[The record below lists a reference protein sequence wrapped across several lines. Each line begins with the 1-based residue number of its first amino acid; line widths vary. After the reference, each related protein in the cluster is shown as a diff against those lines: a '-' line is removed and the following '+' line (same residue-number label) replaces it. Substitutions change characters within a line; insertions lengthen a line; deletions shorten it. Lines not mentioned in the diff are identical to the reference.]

1 MHCDI
6 LGERARLTPE
16 REAILEL
23 ASGARLSY
31 AAADARATTMAR
43 IWREGL
49 GLERGDRVGIL
60 ASNRLEHVDAYFA
73 AARTGIILVPL
84 STRLTAAELAH
95 PIADSGMHALL
106 YDGAFA
112 ATVDGLRALAG
123 APRFVALDEPAWA
136 GDARLAELTAAL
148 PEAGLSRE
156 RCGPEEIHS
165 LIYTSGTTGRP
176 KGVMLPHR
184 MILANAWGTVASWG
198 LSEADVTAVFTPF
211 YHAAGMAVLLS
222 PLFLAGGR
230 VVIHREFD
238 AAEVVRVL
246 ADEGCTV
253 VLGVP
258 TIFRLLLE
266 TPGFERARLPRLRFL
281 ISGGAPL
288 PAELAE
294 AYRRRDLPLK
304 QGFGMTEAGVNCFAQ
319 TVEEFRRKPGS
330 IGRPLLWTE
339 ARLVDDEGREVGLEE
354 VGELCL
360 RGEHVCAGY
369 WRNPDATREA
379 IDAEGWLHTG
389 DLARR
394 DGEGFYTV
402 VGRRKDMYISGGV
415 NIYPPEI
422 EALLLEHPA
431 VADCAVV
438 GVPHERWG
446 EVGAAFVV
454 LAPGASAD
462 ADALSAHLEG
472 RLARFKRPHRFHL
485 VEALPRTAY
494 GKVQKQRLRELL
506 PPAR

>member
-1 MHCDI
+1 MHGDI

-16 REAILEL
+16 REALLEL
-23 ASGARLSY
+23 ASGTRLSY

-43 IWREGL
+43 VWREAL
-49 GLERGDRVGIL
+49 GLARGDRVGIL
-60 ASNRLEHVDAYFA
+60 AANRLEHVDAYFA

-84 STRLTAAELAH
+84 STRLTASELAH
-95 PIADSGMHALL
+95 PIADSGMRALL
-106 YDGAFA
+106 YDGACA
-112 ATVDGLRALAG
+112 ATVAELRERCGEL
-123 APRFVALDEPAWA
+123 RLVALDEPERR
-136 GDARLAELTAAL
+136 GDARLAELARAL
-148 PEAGLSRE
+148 PAQPAFTRE
-156 RCGPEEIHS
+156 RCGPEAIHS
-165 LIYTSGTTGRP
+165 LIYTSGTTGKP

-246 ADEGCTV
+246 AEEGCSV

-288 PAELAE
+288 PGELAE

-319 TVEEFRRKPGS
+319 TVEEFRRKPAS
-330 IGRPLLWTE
+330 IGRPLMWTE
-339 ARLVDDEGREVGLEE
+339 ARIIDGEGRELGLEA

-360 RGEHVCAGY
+360 RGPHVCAGY
-369 WRNPDATREA
+369 WRDPAASAEA

-394 DGEGFYTV
+394 DGEGCYAI
-402 VGRRKDMYISGGV
+402 VGRRKDMFISGGV
-415 NIYPPEI
+415 NVYPAEI

-438 GVPHERWG
+438 GVPHESWG

-454 LAPGASAD
+454 LAPGAAAD
-462 ADALSAHLEG
+462 DAALAAHLEG
-472 RLARFKRPHRFHL
+472 RLARFKVPRRFHR

-494 GKVQKQRLRELL
+494 GKVQKHRLRELL
-506 PPAR
+506 PA